1 MKNEF
6 REQISF
12 GCLVGGREFYLTWS
26 GEKPGVY
33 DKCMKVRTEACSRD

>member
-12 GCLVGGREFYLTWS
+12 GCLVGENRVLFNVGGREARES
-26 GEKPGVY
+26 VINI
-33 DKCMKVRTEACSRD
+33 